1 MVISI
6 KHTKQTIMKKRT
18 FTTSDIALIC
28 DHSSETIKR
37 WLEKGEIKG
46 YRVGAHGHWRVL
58 AEDLALFLKNN
69 NIPFPAPEEIG
80 MDLKSLKGIGNQP
93 TFCWEFYKNRM
104 NEHLRSDA
112 QCEDCLV
119 YKVRSTNCYALRKEV
134 EHKKIHCGI
143 SCDDCAYFHFQQ
155 KVIEPET

>member
-1 MVISI
+1 M
-6 KHTKQTIMKKRT
+6 QKRA
-18 FTTSDIALIC
+18 FTTSDIAPIC
-28 DHSSETIKR
+28 HHSRENIKR
-37 WLEKGEIKG
+37 WLENGEIKG

-80 MDLKSLKGIGNQP
+80 
-93 TFCWEFYKNRM
+93 WEFYKNKM
-104 NEHLRSDA
+104 NDHVRSDTR
-112 QCEDCLV
+112 CEDCLV
-119 YKVRSTNCYALRKEV
+119 YKARSINCYALRKEV
-134 EHKKIHCGI
+134 GHKKIHCGI